1 MIPLKVKP
9 LASERVRLGLTQEEA
24 AARLGCSV
32 KSLCFYEN
40 NVRDTPTD
48 IANAAADLY
57 GCSTD
62 YLYGRTTER
71 LPRNVDGRKAG

>member
-1 MIPLKVKP
+1 MIKP

-24 AARLGCSV
+24 AERLGCST

-40 NVRDTPTD
+40 NVRDTPAE

-57 GCSTD
+57 GC
-62 YLYGRTTER
+62 
-71 LPRNVDGRKAG
+71 

>member
-1 MIPLKVKP
+1 MEIKP
-9 LASERVRLGLTQEEA
+9 LASERVRVGMTQEEA

-40 NVRDTPTD
+40 NVRDIPAEV
-48 IANAAADLY
+48 ANSAADLY

-62 YLYGRTTER
+62 YLYGRTDER
-71 LPRNVDGRKAG
+71 LPRDVDERKAG

>member
-1 MIPLKVKP
+1 MIKP

-24 AARLGCSV
+24 AERLGCST

-40 NVRDTPTD
+40 NVRDTPAE

-62 YLYGRTTER
+62 YLYGRPEDR
-71 LPRNVDGRKAG
+71 LPRDVDERKAG

>member
-1 MIPLKVKP
+1 MIKP

-24 AARLGCSV
+24 AERLGCST

-40 NVRDTPTD
+40 NLRDTPAE

-62 YLYGRTTER
+62 YLYGRTEDR
-71 LPRNVDGRKAG
+71 LPRDVDERKAG

>member
-1 MIPLKVKP
+1 MTTKP
-9 LASERVRLGLTQEEA
+9 LASERVRAGLTQEEA

-40 NVRDTPTD
+40 NVRITPSD

-62 YLYGRTTER
+62 YIYGRTEER
-71 LPRNVDGRKAG
+71 IPKAADERKAG

>member
-1 MIPLKVKP
+1 MIKP

-24 AARLGCSV
+24 AERLGCST

-40 NVRDTPTD
+40 NVRDTPAK

-62 YLYGRTTER
+62 YLYGRTEDR
-71 LPRNVDGRKAG
+71 LPRDVDERKAG

>member
-1 MIPLKVKP
+1 MTTKP

-24 AARLGCSV
+24 AERLGCST

-40 NVRDTPTD
+40 NVRDMPAT

-62 YLYGRTTER
+62 YLYGRTKER
-71 LPRNVDGRKAG
+71 LPKGVGDERKAG